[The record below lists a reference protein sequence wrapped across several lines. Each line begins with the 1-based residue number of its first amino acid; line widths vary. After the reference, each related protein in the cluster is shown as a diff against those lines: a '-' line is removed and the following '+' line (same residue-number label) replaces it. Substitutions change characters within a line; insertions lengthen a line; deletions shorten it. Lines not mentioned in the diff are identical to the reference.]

1 MAHQLYG
8 TMETKQGTT
17 GEQLYFLRKDIEA
30 SDVEKNIL
38 AQLPANSNVKDW
50 EDILSTE
57 DDVVLALSWRM
68 SKMANK
74 FGLGWLKDLC
84 HQFWYAYTQR
94 IVKRVAQVF
103 LANDKVTTTRLHGHI
118 FSCLLEIPN
127 RVCDNSYGKN
137 SSYAKL
143 WTKELDFVEL
153 DK

>member
-1 MAHQLYG
+1 M
-8 TMETKQGTT
+8 
-17 GEQLYFLRKDIEA
+17 RKDIEA
-30 SDVEKNIL
+30 SDIEKNIL

-68 SKMANK
+68 SKIANK
-74 FGLGWLKDLC
+74 FGLGWPKDLC

>member
-8 TMETKQGTT
+8 TMETKQGKT
-17 GEQLYFLRKDIEA
+17 GEQLYFLRKDIET
-30 SDVEKNIL
+30 SDIEKNIL

-50 EDILSTE
+50 ENILSTE
-57 DDVVLALSWRM
+57 DDVVLAVSWRM

>member
-1 MAHQLYG
+1 MSNFTSYV
-8 TMETKQGTT
+8 KI
-17 GEQLYFLRKDIEA
+17 IEA
-30 SDVEKNIL
+30 SDIEKNIL

-57 DDVVLALSWRM
+57 DDVVLAVSWRM

-103 LANDKVTTTRLHGHI
+103 LANDKVTTNSLTWSYFLLLVRNSK
-118 FSCLLEIPN
+118 SCL
-127 RVCDNSYGKN
+127 R
-137 SSYAKL
+137 
-143 WTKELDFVEL
+143 
-153 DK
+153 

>member
-1 MAHQLYG
+1 M
-8 TMETKQGTT
+8 
-17 GEQLYFLRKDIEA
+17 
-30 SDVEKNIL
+30 
-38 AQLPANSNVKDW
+38 
-50 EDILSTE
+50 
-57 DDVVLALSWRM
+57 VLALSWRM